1 MAMRTGLVILLAG
14 MGAVVAAAV
23 EGLPDGQDADQ
34 PLLQDGFL
42 AKGIDGTLVEQ
53 EGQWW
58 FQLAVDVN
66 DGFNAVKAG
75 GRLRMLPSAS
85 LERIVA
91 DSRRRSDAGFR
102 LWARVTRYHGS
113 NYLFAVYHLALSKA
127 AVYEPVSPEPAKPP
141 AEPTPQAPPPDIAE
155 PDDTPALPPKAA
167 EPNGISD
174 AQLRETFRV
183 PVAGSGDILDIPQ
196 EVLDRIRTRPVIQAT
211 LPATEPNAVVK
222 TDTAAEPNIAVMP
235 DTAVEPNAA
244 PDANEVVTS
253 EAVAEAV
260 EGLPAFK
267 QDIVMLDWAGFVRDT
282 EPETLDQGYAA
293 VFQPD
298 GYGFGIQ
305 PQTYRLLPCAGLE
318 LAQGRRGAA
327 PKRAR
332 FKIAGVV
339 TEYDGHRYMLIQQAV
354 RVYSYGNFSR

>member
-1 MAMRTGLVILLAG
+1 MRTGLAILLVGLGAAG
-14 MGAVVAAAV
+14 AAAAQ
-23 EGLPDGQDADQ
+23 GLTADGGDQ

-42 AKGIDGTLVEQ
+42 AKGIDGILVEQ
-53 EGQWW
+53 QGRWW

-66 DGFNAVKAG
+66 DGFNAVEAG
-75 GRLRMLPSAS
+75 SRLRMLPSAS

-91 DSRRRSDAGFR
+91 DSGRRSDAGFR
-102 LWARVTRYHGS
+102 LWARVTRYRES

-127 AVYEPVSPEPAKPP
+127 AVYEPVSAEP
-141 AEPTPQAPPPDIAE
+141 AEPKPRALPQDIAG
-155 PDDTPALPPKAA
+155 PGDIPASPPPKAA

-196 EVLDRIRTRPVIQAT
+196 EVLDRIRTRPAIQAI
-211 LPATEPNAVVK
+211 PSGPVVEPNQASEPNG
-222 TDTAAEPNIAVMP
+222 AAEPGIAVVP
-235 DTAVEPNAA
+235 GVVVEPNAA
-244 PDANEVVTS
+244 PDANESVTS

-282 EPETLDQGYAA
+282 EPGTLDQGYAA

-305 PQTYRLLPCAGLE
+305 QQTYRLLPCAGLE
-318 LAQGRRGAA
+318 LAQGRRGAD
-327 PKRAR
+327 PNRTR

-339 TEYDGHRYMLIQQAV
+339 TEYDGHKYMLLQQAV